1 MGKGLANALLISS
14 REAFRG
20 AAPISKLT
28 PPGFLQYVLDNNKPN
43 IISIGKDDGSGY
55 IRDIKIRYRSRGT
68 PGKSVTTDDCSQQ
81 VKPAYKEYVVPST
94 SYRALGLV
102 FEDDVIAKF
111 EKDALAQVSA
121 GNPQFTGIML
131 DIFEAITEQ
140 ANGLFGD
147 INNDLL
153 TYQAINFGKNMVTGA
168 ATPKSINFLKDATQN
183 QLNTGMTEVMADAM
197 ANEIRLAGAV
207 IVGSGLINN
216 YYLQQVAKSADNT
229 GVNTAQLALP
239 KFYFDQF
246 AASKWGANQFGVF
259 ERDAVQFVNVCRFRG
274 AKSGQKGSDFFMTL
288 RLPLVD
294 SLGQGILSGFEF
306 DVQLSYRTC
315 PDQVQVGT
323 YNADT
328 NPPVSLGRGWNVILS
343 CAYQTVNIPSDS
355 YDTDDLLSGVNG
367 TFRYVAA
374 NT

>member
-20 AAPISKLT
+20 ASPVTKVTA
-28 PPGFLQYVLDNNKPN
+28 PGFLQYVLDNNKPN

-68 PGKSVTTDDCSQQ
+68 PGKSVTTDDCSVQS
-81 VKPAYKEYVVPST
+81 KPAYKEYVVPST

-102 FEDDVIAKF
+102 FEDDQIAKF

-121 GNPQFTGIML
+121 GNPVMTGIMQ
-131 DIFEAITEQ
+131 DIFEAIIEQ

-183 QLNTGMTEVMADAM
+183 QLNAGMTEVMADAM
-197 ANEIRLAGAV
+197 ANEIRLSGAV

-216 YYLQQVAKSADNT
+216 YYLQQVAKSPDNT

-239 KFYFDQF
+239 KFYFDQY

-294 SLGQGILSGFEF
+294 SLGQGVLSGFEF

-323 YNADT
+323 YDSNT
-328 NPPVSLGRGWNVILS
+328 NPPVSLGRGWNIILS

-355 YDTDDLLSGVNG
+355 YETTDLLSGVNG
-367 TFRYVAA
+367 TFRYTAA